1 MDGLVCRRKLA
12 HKRMP
17 SRVVQ
22 PRIMMLAS
30 TLEYHRTQHKL
41 SSFDTLLQQASFV
54 PVSRHLPAASASAE
68 HICWYELQGAPL
80 KGTSAG

>member
-41 SSFDTLLQQASFV
+41 SSFDTLLQQVSFV
-54 PVSRHLPAASASAE
+54 PVSRHLLCQPHKPQQSTHA
-68 HICWYELQGAPL
+68 
-80 KGTSAG
+80 GTSFEEHC

>member
-1 MDGLVCRRKLA
+1 MGQPGDSCLVDGLVCRRKLA

-41 SSFDTLLQQASFV
+41 SSFDTLLQQASFL
-54 PVSRHLPAASASAE
+54 PVQTSALPAV
-68 HICWYELQGAPL
+68 
-80 KGTSAG
+80 